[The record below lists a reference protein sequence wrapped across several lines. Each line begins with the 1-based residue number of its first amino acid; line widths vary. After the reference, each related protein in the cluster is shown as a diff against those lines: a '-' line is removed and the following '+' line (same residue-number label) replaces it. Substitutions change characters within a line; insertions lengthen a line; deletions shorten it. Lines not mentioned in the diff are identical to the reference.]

1 MMPIA
6 TGMEDQMPRENLLD
20 HEVKVLAAAV
30 AIIRDKQLRT
40 SVSVK
45 LREIINNYR
54 KRRPLS
60 NEEWRKLTN
69 PRINKG

>member
-6 TGMEDQMPRENLLD
+6 TGMEDQIPREYLYD
-20 HEVKVLAAAV
+20 QEVKVLAAAV
-30 AIIRDKQLRT
+30 LIIRDKHLRT

-45 LREIINNYR
+45 LREIISNYR
-54 KRRPLS
+54 KHRPLS

-69 PRINKG
+69 PRIKKG